1 MVPWL
6 ANGHALNS
14 NSYPYGEPVLGLTLP
29 NSILITGYQLGY
41 GLGLITSA
49 VWVSE
54 WYRIKKQES

>member
-1 MVPWL
+1 L
-6 ANGHALNS
+6 ANGHALGS

-29 NSILITGYQLGY
+29 NSTFITGYQFVY

-54 WYRIKKQES
+54 CCRIKKQES